1 MSTKPSPGIEDIRGL
16 HWVALSLTPGLGP
29 TRARHLV
36 EYFGS
41 IDHVFQ
47 ASLTSLEAAGIP
59 APAAQSLATG
69 KSLELADEELV
80 RARAAGVSMVTL
92 DDPTYPA
99 QLRQIYDPPLALYV
113 RGNPELLSQP
123 SLAIVGTRHPTPY
136 GLGMAERLFLRPGRA
151 PPCDCQWPRAR
162 H

>member
-1 MSTKPSPGIEDIRGL
+1 MSTNPSPARTDETRAL

-36 EYFGS
+36 EFFGS

-47 ASLTSLEAAGIP
+47 SSLTSLEAAGIP

-80 RARAAGVSMVTL
+80 RARAAGVTMVTL

-113 RGNPELLSQP
+113 RGNPDLLSQP
-123 SLAIVGTRHPTPY
+123 ALALVGHPPPYSLW
-136 GLGMAERLFLRPGRA
+136 PG
-151 PPCDCQWPRAR
+151 
-162 H
+162 HG